1 MTDIREELRAMPS
14 SLNDACRTMEVAANQ
29 IDALVKA
36 LRDLDLLLDFGDEE
50 VDAIWTFDDTSSIQ
64 EAFNHAKG
72 VLDLVS
78 GAGGKDNG

>member
-1 MTDIREELRAMPS
+1 MADIREQLRTIPS

-36 LRDLDLLLDFGDEE
+36 LHDLDILLDFGDEE
-50 VDAIWTFDDTSSIQ
+50 VDSIWTFDDTTSIQ

-72 VLDLVS
+72 VLDLVGS
-78 GAGGKDNG
+78 VKND